1 MNKKNYKILLDTSF
15 LLPFMGFKTD
25 EVVMNCIEKLRD
37 YEVYYSEL
45 SILEALWKITKKIRE
60 LSSGQNYNR
69 NDVVEIVVN
78 GIRAIRRDLNRAE
91 IAEEAVKEAIKL
103 YMLGHRDLIDNILYG
118 ITATQEDMKFLTI
131 DESLKAF
138 IKSRNLRSD
147 VFIEPLDL

>member
-1 MNKKNYKILLDTSF
+1 
-15 LLPFMGFKTD
+15 MGFKTD

-69 NDVVEIVVN
+69 NDIVEIVVN

-91 IAEEAVKEAIKL
+91 ITEDAVKEAIKL

-118 ITATQEDMKFLTI
+118 IAATREDMKFLTI

-147 VFIEPLDL
+147 VFISL

>member
-1 MNKKNYKILLDTSF
+1 VNKKNYKILLDTSF
-15 LLPFMGFKTD
+15 LLPFIGFKTD
-25 EVVMNCIEKLRD
+25 EVVMNSIEKLRD

-45 SILEALWKITKKIRE
+45 SILEALWKVTKKMRE
-60 LSSGQNYNR
+60 LSSGQDYNR
-69 NDVVEIVVN
+69 SNIVEVVAN

-91 IAEEAVKEAIKL
+91 ITEEAVKEAIKL

-138 IKSRNLRSD
+138 IKSRNLKSD

>member
-1 MNKKNYKILLDTSF
+1 VNKKNYKILLDTSF
-15 LLPFMGFKTD
+15 LLPFVGFKTD

-45 SILEALWKITKKIRE
+45 SILEALWKVTKKMRE

-69 NDVVEIVVN
+69 DDIVEIVVN

-91 IAEEAVKEAIKL
+91 ITEEAVKEAIKL

-138 IKSRNLRSD
+138 IKSRNLKSD
-147 VFIEPLDL
+147 MFIEPLDL

>member
-69 NDVVEIVVN
+69 NDIVEIVVN

-91 IAEEAVKEAIKL
+91 ITEDAVKEAIKL

-118 ITATQEDMKFLTI
+118 IAATREDMKFLTI

-147 VFIEPLDL
+147 VFISL

>member
-1 MNKKNYKILLDTSF
+1 
-15 LLPFMGFKTD
+15 MGFKTD

-69 NDVVEIVVN
+69 NDIVEIVVN

-91 IAEEAVKEAIKL
+91 ITEDVVKEAIKL

-118 ITATQEDMKFLTI
+118 IAATREDMKFLTI

-147 VFIEPLDL
+147 VFISL

>member
-1 MNKKNYKILLDTSF
+1 
-15 LLPFMGFKTD
+15 MGFKTD

-69 NDVVEIVVN
+69 NDIVEIVVN

>member
-1 MNKKNYKILLDTSF
+1 
-15 LLPFMGFKTD
+15 MGFKTD

-69 NDVVEIVVN
+69 NDIVEIVVN

-91 IAEEAVKEAIKL
+91 ITEDVVKEAIKL
-103 YMLGHRDLIDNILYG
+103 YMLGHRDLIDNILYS
-118 ITATQEDMKFLTI
+118 IAATREDMKFLTI

-147 VFIEPLDL
+147 VFISL

>member
-25 EVVMNCIEKLRD
+25 EVVMNCIERLRD

-69 NDVVEIVVN
+69 NDIVEIVVN

-91 IAEEAVKEAIKL
+91 ITEDVVKEAIKL

-118 ITATQEDMKFLTI
+118 IAATREDMKFLTI

-147 VFIEPLDL
+147 VFISL

>member
-69 NDVVEIVVN
+69 NDIVEIVVN

-91 IAEEAVKEAIKL
+91 ITEDVVKEAIKL

-118 ITATQEDMKFLTI
+118 IAATREDMKFSTI

-147 VFIEPLDL
+147 VFISL

>member
-1 MNKKNYKILLDTSF
+1 VNKKNYKILLDTSF
-15 LLPFMGFKTD
+15 LLPFVGFKTD

-45 SILEALWKITKKIRE
+45 SILEALWKVTKKMRE

-69 NDVVEIVVN
+69 DDIVEIVVN
-78 GIRAIRRDLNRAE
+78 GIRAIRRDLNRAG
-91 IAEEAVKEAIKL
+91 ITEEAVKEAIKL

-138 IKSRNLRSD
+138 IKSRNLKSD
-147 VFIEPLDL
+147 MFIKPLDL